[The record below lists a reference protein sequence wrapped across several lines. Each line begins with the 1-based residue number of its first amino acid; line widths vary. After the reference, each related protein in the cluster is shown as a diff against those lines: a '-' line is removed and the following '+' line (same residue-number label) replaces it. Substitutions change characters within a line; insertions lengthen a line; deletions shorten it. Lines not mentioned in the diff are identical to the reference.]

1 MRLGWKTGL
10 GDGPFLGQGKAV
22 AAFGAQRGGWRM
34 RVERHFL
41 VAMLAFLLLVG
52 CKRQTQPE
60 NSAMASQAKSPTPV
74 LDDISDDE
82 FFQGRDFH
90 DVLEELSSDPLSNR
104 VVIGGAKNWDPTK
117 WPDYSLLVGMKV
129 KESEIK
135 FFHPYTHGHVLVLNR
150 ESGELFVT
158 KAWEP
163 NKMELPSSP
172 EDLDSMEALFANDT
186 RITTTLDWVR
196 LPGNLAQ
203 VPPSKLEIRFLT
215 GGDLVGP
222 VVVSTGTTGLRW
234 QSQEVWKAARV
245 APTPVDLAD
254 PRFQPRPGQV
264 CPADPG
270 VSLVADPAVFPPNRG
285 QVRWGVSGRICL
297 EESSL
302 PSDLEW
308 VDVHLVF
315 AWKGSQYVG
324 QQDLRI
330 PKRAFRKD
338 NGRLGVDFS
347 ADLYP
352 VFEERKGVVAPVPE
366 GLLATVVCASRFFGP
381 YPLDLGVFRTSSR

>member
-1 MRLGWKTGL
+1 MQSKNVHR
-10 GDGPFLGQGKAV
+10 QV
-22 AAFGAQRGGWRM
+22 
-34 RVERHFL
+34 L
-41 VAMLAFLLLVG
+41 VIALVLCALAN
-52 CKRQTQPE
+52 CRKQIQPE
-60 NSAMASQAKSPTPV
+60 GSAMTSNGKSSTPV
-74 LDDISDDE
+74 LDAIPDEE
-82 FFQGRDFH
+82 FFRGRDFLA
-90 DVLEELSSDPLSNR
+90 VTEELSRDPQPSK
-104 VVIGGAKNWDPTK
+104 VEIGGAKFWNPAK
-117 WPDYSLLVGMKV
+117 WPDYPLLVGMKV
-129 KESEIK
+129 KQSEANY
-135 FFHPYTHGHVLVLNR
+135 FHPYTHGHVLVLNR

-163 NKMELPSSP
+163 NKMPMARSSEESESEEKP
-172 EDLDSMEALFANDT
+172 AEIDT
-186 RITTTLDWVR
+186 RTLTSLDWVR
-196 LPGNLAQ
+196 LPGKLAQ

-215 GGDLVGP
+215 GSNLVGP

-245 APTPVDLAD
+245 APTPAELAD

-270 VSLVADPAVFPPNRG
+270 VRLVADPAVFPPNRG

-338 NGRLGVDFS
+338 NGRLGADFS

>member
-1 MRLGWKTGL
+1 
-10 GDGPFLGQGKAV
+10 
-22 AAFGAQRGGWRM
+22 M

-52 CKRQTQPE
+52 CKRQAQPE
-60 NSAMASQAKSPTPV
+60 DSAMASQAKSPTPV

-90 DVLEELSSDPLSNR
+90 DVTEELSSDPLSNR
-104 VVIGGAKNWDPTK
+104 VVIGGAKKWDPTK

-129 KESEIK
+129 KESELK

-172 EDLDSMEALFANDT
+172 EDLDSMEAPFANDT

-196 LPGNLAQ
+196 LPGSLAQ

-222 VVVSTGTTGLRW
+222 VVVSTGTQGLRW
-234 QSQEVWKAARV
+234 QSQRTWQAARV
-245 APTPVDLAD
+245 APTESELAD
-254 PRFQPRPGQV
+254 SLFEPRPGQI

-270 VSLVADPAVFPPNRG
+270 VRFVADPKVVQRNG
-285 QVRWGVSGRICL
+285 QPVRWGVSGKICL
-297 EESSL
+297 PDPSL
-302 PSDLEW
+302 PGDVEW

-315 AWKGSQYVG
+315 AWSGSEYVG
-324 QQDLRI
+324 QHRLRI
-330 PKRAFRKD
+330 PKRSFRKD
-338 NGRLGVDFS
+338 NGLVGVDVFF
-347 ADLYP
+347 DVYP
-352 VFEERKGVVAPVPE
+352 VFEERKGVVPPVPE
-366 GLLATVVCASRFFGP
+366 VVWVTAVCASRFYGP
-381 YPLDLGVFRTSSR
+381 YPLDLGAFAVPGR